1 MRNILV
7 RLVCSVMVLM
17 FLAFGLAPSKCQAQT
32 QVQKLMDQGTKQMQ
46 NQKYD
51 QAIATFKKA
60 LKEEP
65 KSAALY
71 NLLGMAYRFKY
82 NQVRNQKLKQQEIAA
97 FKKATRVRIKT
108 NMRVILLREYR
119 LDELSPAAIG
129 SRVDIDQEPLTYYS
143 NRYVA
148 CQRMSACAAFPLCG
162 IWLIHSTPLGG

>member
-97 FKKATRVRIKT
+97 FKKAI
-108 NMRVILLREYR
+108 E
-119 LDELSPAAIG
+119 
-129 SRVDIDQEPLTYYS
+129 IDPNYWVALINLGATYYHQGDK
-143 NRYVA
+143 A
-148 CQRMSACAAFPLCG
+148 KA
-162 IWLIHSTPLGG
+162 TPLFQKALELNPDHPEKAQLEKMIQEGKKK

>member
-7 RLVCSVMVLM
+7 RLVCSVMVLL
-17 FLAFGLAPSKCQAQT
+17 FLTFGLSPSKCHAQT

-82 NQVRNQKLKQQEIAA
+82 NQVRNQELKQQEIEA
-97 FKKATRVRIKT
+97 FKKAI
-108 NMRVILLREYR
+108 E
-119 LDELSPAAIG
+119 
-129 SRVDIDQEPLTYYS
+129 IDSNYWVALINLGATYYHQGDK
-143 NRYVA
+143 A
-148 CQRMSACAAFPLCG
+148 KAAPLFEKALAINPDHPQKAELEKMIQEG
-162 IWLIHSTPLGG
+162 KKK